1 MIISKNKLSIVKQ
14 NLRMGEEVL
23 KEFKTEHP
31 YIRSNT
37 MMNIYIERHKNDSR
51 YTNILPKLSGKSC
64 LAGLKINEI
73 RYNYERSSRNIE
85 ILSKSLKRDKSAN
98 CKECTTL
105 IFDKL
110 LKRGCKPQNIKLD
123 IVSDAEKARPRNHT
137 FTVIG
142 LDNKAD
148 IAKPHTWG
156 KDCIIIDGW
165 ATIVK
170 RAQDGVEYLKQ
181 LFCVDSE
188 QEKCIF
194 KNYSS
199 K

>member
-1 MIISKNKLSIVKQ
+1 M
-14 NLRMGEEVL
+14 
-23 KEFKTEHP
+23 
-31 YIRSNT
+31 
-37 MMNIYIERHKNDSR
+37 
-51 YTNILPKLSGKSC
+51 
-64 LAGLKINEI
+64 
-73 RYNYERSSRNIE
+73 
-85 ILSKSLKRDKSAN
+85 KRDKSAN

-123 IVSDAEKARPRNHT
+123 IVSDAENTRPRNHT

-165 ATIVK
+165 ANIVK